1 MEDGLDALLE
11 LAADTETLRDSL
23 ADVDLSSG
31 EAEDGEPEDEEEQQ
45 EEEGPRG
52 PAVLQYDNILPSV
65 MAGREELNTLKSSGP
80 LHFVVLQRLGATEG
94 STWMLPTVQ
103 QFHDGLGFLTNHGLL
118 SNTFEFSLQQVNPKL
133 TLPYWD
139 FTIESSSTG
148 AAAYEDL
155 DDVFGSS
162 IKTPLFQDSW
172 FGTTD
177 PETNMVR

>member
-1 MEDGLDALLE
+1 M
-11 LAADTETLRDSL
+11 
-23 ADVDLSSG
+23 
-31 EAEDGEPEDEEEQQ
+31 
-45 EEEGPRG
+45 
-52 PAVLQYDNILPSV
+52 
-65 MAGREELNTLKSSGP
+65 
-80 LHFVVLQRLGATEG
+80 
-94 STWMLPTVQ
+94 Q

-148 AAAYEDL
+148 AAAFKDL
-155 DDVFGSS
+155 DDVFGST

-177 PETNMVR
+177 PETNMVRCFRAQCGGSRFLGGVGSPCGLALSKCFAFGNSLSWRT